1 MDSLTQRLR
10 RAALGGDDDAARD
23 YGWTLLR
30 ELGLSPLDLTA
41 QFHLAQDRLERHRAT
56 AQKDPPLALEDRNAL
71 AAACGL
77 LELHLNRRDPVPGE
91 LPYSFELACSGLR
104 LAEALTRCS
113 ALADLAPG
121 YNLCHPSRLRALY
134 AFETSSGAIRFG
146 ARCGCCLKGGRNW
159 LRRLLV
165 PLELQVWLIKREQWG
180 TPARVRAFLDRQT
193 TNVARPISAARAA
206 ELEVVA

>member
-1 MDSLTQRLR
+1 MDSLAQRLR
-10 RAALGGDDDAARD
+10 RAAEGDDDAARN
-23 YGWTLLR
+23 YGWMLLR
-30 ELGLSPLDLTA
+30 ESGLSPLDLTA
-41 QFHLAQDRLERHRAT
+41 QLHLAQDRLERHRAT
-56 AQKDPPLALEDRNAL
+56 ARKDPQLALEDRNAL

-113 ALADLAPG
+113 GLADLAPG
-121 YNLCHPSRLRALY
+121 YNTCHPGALRMLY

-146 ARCGCCLKGGRNW
+146 ARCGRCLKGGRNW
-159 LRRLLV
+159 LRRIMV
-165 PLELQVWLIKREQWG
+165 PLELQVWLIKRERWG
-180 TPARVRAFLDRQT
+180 TRGRVREFLDHQT

-206 ELEVVA
+206 ELEGVA